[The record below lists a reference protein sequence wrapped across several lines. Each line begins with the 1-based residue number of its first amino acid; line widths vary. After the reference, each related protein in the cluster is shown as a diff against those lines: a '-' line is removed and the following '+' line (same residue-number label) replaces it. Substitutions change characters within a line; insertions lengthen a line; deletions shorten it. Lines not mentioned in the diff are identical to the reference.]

1 MMENDELKLKPYDR
15 LKSILSDSDNILT
28 DKASDKIDQI
38 LDIKRN
44 NTIFDVV
51 KNTFLKIDRIIFRK

>member
-1 MMENDELKLKPYDR
+1 MSMMKNDAKPYDR
-15 LKSILSDSDNILT
+15 LKCILSDSDNILT

-44 NTIFDVV
+44 NTIFGVV